1 MCSDLVWRKKG
12 DIGMS
17 SADPPNRFDRSAG
30 AAHVNQPCGEIF
42 FLWAKLCDHD
52 GVKNTSWSPDIK
64 LILDASKFGNGC
76 MRTCVGRC
84 NLQYYI

>member
-1 MCSDLVWRKKG
+1 
-12 DIGMS
+12 MS

-42 FLWAKLCDHD
+42 FLWAKLCDRD

-64 LILDASKFGNGC
+64 LILDSSKFGNGC

>member
-1 MCSDLVWRKKG
+1 MTAWKSLIFRISPTTNIKYRSYVEG

-42 FLWAKLCDHD
+42 FLWPELCDHD
-52 GVKNTSWSPDIK
+52 GVKNTSWS
-64 LILDASKFGNGC
+64 LVLTSNS
-76 MRTCVGRC
+76 
-84 NLQYYI
+84 Y